1 MTLVSMENV
10 VRQSWD
16 SLPMPDTMIARVNA
30 LGQGQPNNLD
40 FLDINNRPIGE
51 LEITLVD
58 TGETE
63 SPHIER
69 IEPDTGISPILFGT

>member
-10 VRQSWD
+10 VRRSWD
-16 SLPMPDTMIARVNA
+16 SLPMPDTVIARVNA
-30 LGQGQPNNLD
+30 LRQGQPNDLD

-58 TGETE
+58 TGEA
-63 SPHIER
+63 PLCL
-69 IEPDTGISPILFGT
+69 LFKIWFQTHDSSR